1 MEACPWPSIILTVHP
16 RAAAASFTPLPI
28 RSQPSAAAAQ
38 RIAAIVFDF
47 AIGGLVVGPSNVVN
61 CSAAVAAVLKGARS
75 KVPEV
80 CAVEAPPQAVA
91 TNAMTLTANPNRYQ
105 LR

>member
-1 MEACPWPSIILTVHP
+1 MAACPWPSIILTVHP

-28 RSQPSAAAAQ
+28 RWQPSAAAAQ

-47 AIGGLVVGPSNVVN
+47 AMGGLLGGPSKVVN

-75 KVPEV
+75 KVPPV
-80 CAVEAPPQAVA
+80 WAVEVPPQAVA
-91 TNAMTLTANPNRYQ
+91 TNAMTVAANPNR
-105 LR
+105 